1 MRARLHRILLCA
13 AILTCQLLLPTQAAG
28 DETWN
33 PLTATPAGIPTPAGS
48 GPYYQ
53 YAPSVV
59 QLSPT
64 ERMVYYCA
72 NRVPGQVWDHIGAN
86 KGTKQADG
94 SYAWSPTYFA
104 LDPQGA
110 GTPRWASRHLCDPE
124 VVRGSFRL
132 AGHTY
137 GWAMFFLGYPDTDRF
152 PGEDPINVIGVA
164 YADAPEGPWR
174 IAPAAL
180 LDRRTEGSVSDWG
193 IGQPSATSIDGAGR
207 VLLFYSGLGS
217 VVRREVDLSN
227 ADSPQLGSR
236 IWLPTDGLT
245 PEPGGGAWLHNASFV
260 YDPARDE
267 FFVSRDTGPG
277 NDRVQQHTEIDRIA
291 GAAIWSGTGT
301 WSVVGQ
307 VTSCLSG
314 YPYNHNSGIVRNAYG
329 MLGDELDVYF
339 ATEPT
344 GGGFWSYRLWQARS
358 PLSFVSGSRPEVI
371 AQQDGKLSVFGHT
384 ANRCE
389 ANVWSSTQ
397 ATTEYGAWQRFG
409 ASPAGR
415 PVASRQPDGRVVLF
429 ARAADGSIWFNLQS
443 APNGG
448 FPGWSQMAG
457 SGQLPAVGEPVVGR
471 MQDGRLVV
479 AIRRN
484 DAPGSRVYVNVQQ
497 AANGS
502 FGSSWQDLGASPAGQ
517 PVFGTN
523 EDGSLV
529 LFAHAAKES
538 GGQIWFNPQLTPNGS
553 AWGGW
558 RAVEGM
564 AFDGEPTIARQA
576 DGRLVVAARRW
587 EGSLSVVYVN
597 TQVAANSAGF
607 SSSWTSLGASPAYD
621 PVLVEQSGGRLAML
635 ARAADG
641 SVWWSHQDEG
651 NGRFSGWSSLGG
663 SAGSDPVAALR
674 SDQRLDVV
682 LRQPDG
688 RLFHRLQTAPGS
700 PTFTDWQPIR

>member
-13 AILTCQLLLPTQAAG
+13 TILTCQLLLPTHAGVTAG

-33 PLTATPAGIPTPAGS
+33 PSTATHAGIPTPAGA

-64 ERMVYYCA
+64 ERMAYYCA

-94 SYAWSPTYFA
+94 SYAWSQISFP
-104 LDPQGA
+104 LDPQRA
-110 GTPRWASRHLCDPE
+110 GTPSWASRHICDPE

-132 AGHTY
+132 GGHTY
-137 GWAMFFLGYPDTDRF
+137 GWAMFFLGYPDTDRY
-152 PGEDPINVIGVA
+152 PTEDAINVIGVA
-164 YADAPEGPWR
+164 YADSPEGPWR
-174 IAPAAL
+174 IAPRAL
-180 LDRRTEGSVSDWG
+180 LDRGTEGPVSEWG
-193 IGQPSATSIDGAGR
+193 IGQPSATSVDGGGK
-207 VLLFYSGLGS
+207 VLLFYSGLNTLA
-217 VVRREVDLSN
+217 RREVDLSN

-236 IWLPTDGLT
+236 VWVPSDGLT
-245 PEPGGGAWLHNASFV
+245 PEPGGGVWLHNASFV

-277 NDRVQQHTEIDRIA
+277 NDRVQQHTEIARIP

-329 MLGDELDVYF
+329 MLADELDVYF

-358 PLSFVSGSRPEVI
+358 PLSFVSGSKPEVI

-397 ATTEYGAWQRFG
+397 TTTEYGGWQRFG

-429 ARAADGSIWFNLQS
+429 SRAADSTIWFNRQ
-443 APNGG
+443 AEPNGA
-448 FPGWSQMAG
+448 FPGWT
-457 SGQLPAVGEPVVGR
+457 QLPGSSAAAGDPVVTR
-471 MQDGRLVV
+471 TQDGRLAV

-484 DAPGSRVYVNVQQ
+484 EAPGSRVYLNVQQ

-502 FGSSWQDLGASPAGQ
+502 FASTWQDLGASPAGQ

-523 EDGSLV
+523 ADGSLV
-529 LFAHAAKES
+529 LFARAADGS
-538 GGQIWFNPQLTPNGS
+538 IWFNPQVAPNGS

-558 RAVEGM
+558 RVITGPT
-564 AFDGEPTIARQA
+564 FDGDPTIARQA

-587 EGSLSVVYVN
+587 EGTASIVYVN
-597 TQVAANSAGF
+597 TQTAANAAGF
-607 SSSWTSLGASPAYD
+607 SATWTSLGASPAND
-621 PVLVEQSGGRLAML
+621 PVLISQAEGRLAL
-635 ARAADG
+635 VSRAADG
-641 SVWWSHQDEG
+641 SVWWSHQLSA
-651 NGRFSGWSSLGG
+651 NGGFGGWSSLGG
-663 SAGSDPVAALR
+663 SAGSDPVASLR
-674 SDQRLDVV
+674 SDQRLDIVI
-682 LRQPDG
+682 RQPDG
-688 RLFHRLQTAPGS
+688 RVFHRLQTAPGS
-700 PTFTDWQPIR
+700 PTFTDWQPLR